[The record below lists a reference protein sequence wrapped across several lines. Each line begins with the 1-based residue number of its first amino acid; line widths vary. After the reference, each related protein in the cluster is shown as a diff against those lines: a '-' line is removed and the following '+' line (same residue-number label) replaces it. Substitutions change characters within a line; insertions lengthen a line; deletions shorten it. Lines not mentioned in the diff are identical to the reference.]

1 MKKGYLDDIDMSEDK
16 PTFDKPSTSEAWKN
30 ILADF
35 SMAAKNDE
43 PKHVVQAYTRSQP
56 LSRKINN
63 DMARNTYHELTLYC
77 TPLNCNVLAR
87 TQDGIDAF
95 VSLLFHPKLD
105 QYVCKDKLEVYRG
118 SVIKSEGVLK
128 SYEKSSI
135 IISTTFLSTSRNPTI
150 AEIYNDPGNTN
161 KISCLCTYKKI
172 FNYRRTALNIQ
183 QFSQHPEEKEVLIL
197 PYVPFKI
204 TSFDPMVL
212 ADSGK
217 QRIEVKLEE
226 IGDDNLDMQSAQ
238 TVSTLV

>member
-1 MKKGYLDDIDMSEDK
+1 
-16 PTFDKPSTSEAWKN
+16 
-30 ILADF
+30 
-35 SMAAKNDE
+35 MAAKNDE

-56 LSRKINN
+56 LSRKINKG
-63 DMARNTYHELTLYC
+63 MARNTYHELTLYC

-118 SVIKSEGVLK
+118 SGIKSEDVLK
-128 SYEKSSI
+128 GYEKGSI
-135 IISTTFLSTSRNPTI
+135 IISTTFLSTSRDPII
-150 AEIYNDPGNTN
+150 AEMFNDPGNTN
-161 KISCLCTYKKI
+161 KISLLCTYKI
-172 FNYRRTALNIQ
+172 FNYRRTALDIQ
-183 QFSQHPEEKEVLIL
+183 QFSQYPEEKEVLIL

-204 TSFDPMVL
+204 TSFESMVL

-217 QRIEVKLEE
+217 RRIEVKLEE